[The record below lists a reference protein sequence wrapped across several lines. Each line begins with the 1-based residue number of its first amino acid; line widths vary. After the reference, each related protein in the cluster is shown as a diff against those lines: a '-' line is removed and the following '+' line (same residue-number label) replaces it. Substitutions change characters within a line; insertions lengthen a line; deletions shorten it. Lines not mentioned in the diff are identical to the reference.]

1 MTAPQWR
8 FESFRLDPVNAC
20 LWWAA
25 EAVVLTPK
33 TFDVL
38 YYLVQHADRLVTKD
52 ELLDAVWPETAVSDG
67 VVRMAISALRK
78 ALDDT
83 AQTPRFIATV
93 PRRGYRFVA
102 AVTRIE
108 PLVTSYAGELPPVTS
123 PPPRYESGPLALT
136 LTAPAEQS
144 HTAQA
149 ALAGERKQVTVLFA
163 DITDSLA
170 LIRTLDPEAAQQ
182 LLDPALERMMDAIH
196 HYAGTV
202 NQVLGDGLM
211 ALFRA
216 PLVHEDHAL
225 RACYAALAMQ
235 APLREYAMEV
245 HRTHGVALQIR
256 VGLNSGEVVVRAL
269 RNDVQ
274 LEYSAVGATTHLAAR
289 MEQVATPGTIVL
301 TAATGRMV
309 EGLVRLK
316 ALGPVPVKGTH
327 GLRCHAGSPVAP
339 LFSDLTGRRV
349 RAGGR
354 DGRGLAPAR

>member
-8 FESFRLDPVNAC
+8 FESFHLDPVNAC
-20 LWWAA
+20 LWRNA

-38 YYLVQHADRLVTKD
+38 HYLVRHAERLVTKD

-102 AVTRIE
+102 AVTMAEPPGAPRTGELVPLTSLPPWHEHE
-108 PLVTSYAGELPPVTS
+108 PLAH
-123 PPPRYESGPLALT
+123 T

-144 HTAQA
+144 HTARA

-163 DITDSLA
+163 DIIDSLA

-211 ALFRA
+211 ALFGA
-216 PLVHEDHAL
+216 PLAYEDHAL

-235 APLREYAMEV
+235 TTLREYATEV
-245 HRTHGVALQIR
+245 HCTHGVGLQIR
-256 VGLNSGEVVVRAL
+256 
-269 RNDVQ
+269 
-274 LEYSAVGATTHLAAR
+274 
-289 MEQVATPGTIVL
+289 
-301 TAATGRMV
+301 
-309 EGLVRLK
+309 
-316 ALGPVPVKGTH
+316 
-327 GLRCHAGSPVAP
+327 
-339 LFSDLTGRRV
+339 
-349 RAGGR
+349 
-354 DGRGLAPAR
+354 